1 MGEWKETYL
10 GEYADVLNGFA
21 FKSEDFSTK
30 GVPVIKI
37 KNVASGKIKMDDVQ
51 FYPHELTDKLN
62 KFLILR
68 GSILI
73 AMTGSHATQPSS
85 MVGRVSRYDL
95 EYSSLLNQRVGK
107 IYSKDLKKL
116 NETFLYYFLVQNDV
130 TLDLAI
136 NAGGS
141 ANQANIAPE
150 QIKSIPI
157 SLPAIEEQTAIA
169 SILSSLDDKIDL
181 LHRQNKTLEA
191 LAETLFRQWFVEEA
205 EEGWEETKI
214 GKVLKTELGG
224 TPSTKKPEYWDGDV
238 PWINSG
244 EVNNFRIDKASK
256 YITKLGLKESNT
268 KLLPQGTVVLAI
280 TGATLGQISILEID
294 ACANQSVVGIIPN
307 EDFPMEFVFLW
318 VKLKIKEII
327 SNQTGGAQQHINKDD
342 VNETPIIIPPKAL
355 MKECMPTLSSHF
367 NKISSN
373 INQIRT
379 LTRLRDTLLPKLMSG
394 EVRVAKSA
402 LAEVFHD

>member
-62 KFLILR
+62 KFLILK

-73 AMTGSHATQPSS
+73 AMTGSHVTQPSS

-157 SLPAIEEQTAIA
+157 SLPAIEEQKSIA

-205 EEGWEETKI
+205 KEGWETGTIENEFDFTMGQSPPGSSYNEDGKGIVFFQGRTDFGFRFPEPRVYTTEPNRLAKKFDTLISVRAPVGDINMAMEECCLGRGVAAFRYKYNPTFHTYTYYKLRSLMAQIKQFEDSGTVFGAI
-214 GKVLKTELGG
+214 GKDDFKKLENIVP
-224 TPSTKKPEYWDGDV
+224 PSHLIEKFQKQA
-238 PWINSG
+238 NSLD
-244 EVNNFRIDKASK
+244 EKIFNN
-256 YITKLGLKESNT
+256 T
-268 KLLPQGTVVLAI
+268 
-280 TGATLGQISILEID
+280 
-294 ACANQSVVGIIPN
+294 
-307 EDFPMEFVFLW
+307 
-318 VKLKIKEII
+318 
-327 SNQTGGAQQHINKDD
+327 
-342 VNETPIIIPPKAL
+342 
-355 MKECMPTLSSHF
+355 
-367 NKISSN
+367 
-373 INQIRT
+373 NQIHT

-394 EVRVAKSA
+394 EVMVKD
-402 LAEVFHD
+402 AEKKAII

>member
-62 KFLILR
+62 KFLILK

-157 SLPAIEEQTAIA
+157 SLPAIEEQKSIA
-169 SILSSLDDKIDL
+169 SILSSMDEKIDL

-205 EEGWEETKI
+205 EEGWEKI
-214 GKVLKTELGG
+214 TLSDIADHVKLSINPAKKTETIFEHYSIPAFDEGQEPKRELGSEIRSNKYRVLSNTILVSKLNPR
-224 TPSTKKPEYWDGDV
+224 TPRVWSVY
-238 PWINSG
+238 G
-244 EVNNFRIDKASK
+244 EVNEDSSICSTEFQIVKPRQSGYFGFIYCYLKSWNVMQELANAVGGTSGSHQRVNPEDIFKLTLRRPPLDKFKKFDRITND
-256 YITKLGLKESNT
+256 YWE
-268 KLLPQGTVVLAI
+268 
-280 TGATLGQISILEID
+280 
-294 ACANQSVVGIIPN
+294 
-307 EDFPMEFVFLW
+307 
-318 VKLKIKEII
+318 KIRRNRK
-327 SNQTGGAQQHINKDD
+327 
-342 VNETPIIIPPKAL
+342 
-355 MKECMPTLSSHF
+355 
-367 NKISSN
+367 
-373 INQIRT
+373 QIRT

-394 EVRVAKSA
+394 EIRVK
-402 LAEVFHD
+402 V

>member
-21 FKSEDFSTK
+21 FKSEDFSSK

-62 KFLILR
+62 KFLILK

-95 EYSSLLNQRVGK
+95 EYNSLLNQRVGK

-157 SLPAIEEQTAIA
+157 SLPAIEEQKSIA
-169 SILSSLDDKIDL
+169 SILSSLDNKIDL

-191 LAETLFRQWFVEEA
+191 LAETLFRQCFVEEA
-205 EEGWEETKI
+205 EGLENKTLDELIVFDPKE
-214 GKVLKTELGG
+214 KV
-224 TPSTKKPEYWDGDV
+224 
-238 PWINSG
+238 
-244 EVNNFRIDKASK
+244 
-256 YITKLGLKESNT
+256 
-268 KLLPQGTVVLAI
+268 
-280 TGATLGQISILEID
+280 
-294 ACANQSVVGIIPN
+294 
-307 EDFPMEFVFLW
+307 
-318 VKLKIKEII
+318 
-327 SNQTGGAQQHINKDD
+327 
-342 VNETPIIIPPKAL
+342 
-355 MKECMPTLSSHF
+355 
-367 NKISSN
+367 SSN
-373 INQIRT
+373 IEYTFFDMKCLSNSSMAIADGIKRTVNSGSSFRNGDTLLAKITPCLENGKTGFAMNLEEDELARGSTEFIVMRAKEGTSPYFVYCLARYSDFRNTAILSMTGTSGRQRVQSAVLKDYEIKYSEDAMENFHNTCQPYFEKIKSNQIQIRT
-379 LTRLRDTLLPKLMSG
+379 LTCLRDMLLPKLMSG
-394 EVRVAKSA
+394 EVRVKDAKKVA
-402 LAEVFHD
+402 RICE